1 MAVPHDR
8 NGRPDPTRRW
18 VRLSG
23 ETLRPPA
30 SSVSHALTMM
40 RDMDTFPS
48 FVSFPTLPDGSELQ
62 IDLLECTICG
72 AAVSNADQHQAW
84 HSAQD
89 DLPAA

>member
-1 MAVPHDR
+1 
-8 NGRPDPTRRW
+8 
-18 VRLSG
+18 
-23 ETLRPPA
+23 
-30 SSVSHALTMM
+30 MM